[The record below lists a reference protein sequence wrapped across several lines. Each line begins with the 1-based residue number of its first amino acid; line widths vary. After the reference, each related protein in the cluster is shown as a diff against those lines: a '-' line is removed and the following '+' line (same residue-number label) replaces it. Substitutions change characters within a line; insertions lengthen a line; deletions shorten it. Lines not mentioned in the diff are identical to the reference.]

1 MPNCKNMNNISH
13 LQHPSQKKK
22 KKKKITTLR
31 LCLALCKTFFKYKIF
46 SSEFFFWKRKYFQ
59 VFGGTQKNA
68 LKNTFSTSYSHFL
81 NFQTNM

>member
-1 MPNCKNMNNISH
+1 MNNISH

-22 KKKKITTLR
+22 KKYYNTKVVFWLYVKR
-31 LCLALCKTFFKYKIF
+31 F
-46 SSEFFFWKRKYFQ
+46 SSVKYFQVKFIFWKRKYFQ

-81 NFQTNM
+81 NFQTNI